1 MFRPGYIQPVDG
13 VRSKTA
19 WVQSALTVVAPLYPV
34 LRPLL
39 RGTTTRNFGRALIE
53 VAASGYPKR
62 ILYSSD
68 INALA
73 ANAAPRS

>member
-1 MFRPGYIQPVDG
+1 VYTVLAPVY
-13 VRSKTA
+13 
-19 WVQSALTVVAPLYPV
+19 PL

-39 RGTTTRNFGRALIE
+39 RGTTTVNFGRALIE
-53 VAASGYPKR
+53 AAGNGYSKR

-73 ANAAPRS
+73 ENG